1 MKVIGSS
8 AFDKR
13 EAVSRDPA
21 RLRGWLDRLSD
32 EDVMFLKRFVLAS
45 GSLKGL
51 AGVYKISYP
60 TVRLRLDR
68 LIAKVTV
75 IESNEITSEFE
86 RVLRAQHAEGK
97 IDAETLKTL
106 LAAYRSEHESE
117 DAGARTA

>member
-1 MKVIGSS
+1 MAS
-8 AFDKR
+8 A
-13 EAVSRDPA
+13 SRWIDY
-21 RLRGWLDRLSD
+21 LSD
-32 EDVMFLKRFVLAS
+32 EDLAFLRRFLLAS
-45 GSLKGL
+45 GSLKEVA
-51 AGVYKISYP
+51 AGYGISYP

-68 LIAKVTV
+68 LIAKITV

-106 LAAYRSEHESE
+106 LAAYRSEQEPG